1 MGYLPIFLDVG
12 GCQCVVIGS
21 GPSAE
26 ARIRALLDAGA
37 IVTVVNREAPD
48 GTNLRDGP
56 GRVRHLAREY
66 RYGDLRGS
74 SLVYVA
80 AADVEL
86 VECAV
91 GEARELGIPLSVVD
105 DPESSTFISP
115 ASLRRGDLQIAIST
129 GGASPSIA
137 RMIRQR
143 LEPQFGPQYGLL
155 LKIMRRARQFLRSH
169 EPNQSERSRILQ
181 SLSRALLDSV
191 GKLDYALLEQTLRVH
206 LDTGVGE
213 LGLDVELQDRTM
225 TVTAGAPGPR

>member
-12 GCQCVVIGS
+12 GRQCVVIGS

-48 GTNLRDGP
+48 GINLRDGP
-56 GRVRHLAREY
+56 GRGVRHLAREY
-66 RYGDLRGS
+66 RYGDLHGS
-74 SLVYVA
+74 SLVFVA

-91 GEARELGIPLSVVD
+91 GEARELGIPLNVVD

-155 LKIMRRARQFLRSH
+155 LKIM
-169 EPNQSERSRILQ
+169 
-181 SLSRALLDSV
+181 
-191 GKLDYALLEQTLRVH
+191 
-206 LDTGVGE
+206 
-213 LGLDVELQDRTM
+213 
-225 TVTAGAPGPR
+225 